1 MRHPNSSRR
10 LAPAAPGA
18 GALVLLAAVS
28 LFAGRGAWGT
38 SGELPEAESAQV
50 WPTSGLAPCS
60 TRLKR
65 VPLDASKTGT
75 AASGAA
81 AARFVRRAFNARRMH
96 GVAENLHVVATGPDE
111 APVLR
116 VSYPQGS
123 ASFSLVDKGHP
134 LGGSAFYAPIA
145 TGVSNAPVCLR
156 YRVRFPEGFDFVKGG
171 KLPGLYAGDAPSGGE
186 EVTGENGWSVRLMW
200 REYGEGEL
208 YEYIVNKPG
217 EFGLS
222 VGRGAFRFV
231 PGRWTTVELEVV
243 PNTPGK
249 PDGIAR
255 LWIDDGAVIE
265 QHGVVFRTE
274 AGNAPLGL
282 MFSTF
287 FGGGDKSWAT
297 RQDQYAEFS
306 GFQAF
311 LGR

>member
-1 MRHPNSSRR
+1 MRPSITARR
-10 LAPAAPGA
+10 APAVPGA
-18 GALVLLAAVS
+18 GALVLLAVVS
-28 LFAGRGAWGT
+28 LFAMRGAW
-38 SGELPEAESAQV
+38 SASQKMPEAESTQV

-60 TRLKR
+60 TRLQR
-65 VPLDASKTGT
+65 VPLGASEAGT
-75 AASGAA
+75 PASGAA
-81 AARFVRRAFNARRMH
+81 AAQFVRRAFNARRML
-96 GVAENLHVVATGPDE
+96 GVEENMHVVAAGPRE

-116 VSYPQGS
+116 VSYPQNS

-145 TGVSNAPVCLR
+145 AGAPDSAVCLR

-171 KLPGLYAGDAPSGGE
+171 KLPGLYAGAAPSGGE
-186 EVTGENGWSVRLMW
+186 EVTGDNGWSVRVMW

-231 PGRWTTVELEVV
+231 PGRWTTVELEIV

-249 PDGIAR
+249 PDGVAR

-265 QHGVVFRTE
+265 QHGVVFRTQ
-274 AGNAPLGL
+274 ASDGPLGL

-297 RQDQYAEFS
+297 RRDQYAEFS

-311 LGR
+311 RER